1 MRRPAGFGL
10 PFAAVRVFFPGVAR
24 LKLKLIWRVACL
36 LPIPLVWCFLSQTG
50 QLVFLEN
57 KLADLRFRFRGEIS
71 APVKVVYVDVDTRA
85 IEAMGEKPWSRA
97 LFADVINAVFAAGE
111 AKAVGVDIV
120 FSKVSNSKLVDA
132 AKTREGNIALR
143 KAMLAHP
150 KKVVLAAQY
159 TQGATVTQQEG
170 SIRDVPLLRKGK
182 SDRTKNDVP
191 EMPDNGFV
199 IGPQGKPVGR
209 VGLIDVDVE
218 YSVDT
223 VPRWVP
229 LFAHSSGPT
238 LYHFSLQLVLE
249 YLGLDE
255 SAVRIG
261 ANTLELVEK
270 NGEVALSIPL
280 REGQL
285 LESNWFSRWDNPQL
299 NPRVSVADVFDAI
312 SASGSADQDQRKLA
326 AEFFGRFK
334 GALVLIGPTD
344 SLLQDLAPTPFDSQP
359 VPKVGL
365 HGNLVKTMLSEQF
378 IQRPPNWV
386 MWAASLGLT
395 LFASSLATS
404 GHTRNLSLL
413 SKAFALVTLVGYAFV
428 AFYLFSRSQIML
440 PMAAP
445 LGAALSTSFVA
456 ILWQLIDE
464 EKQKGR
470 IKGMFG
476 AYLAPA
482 LVDKMV
488 DSGEDPQ
495 LGGVEENITAYF
507 SDIQAFSSFS
517 EKLTPQ
523 GLVGLMNEY
532 LTACTDIVQAE
543 GGTLDKYIGD
553 AVVAI
558 YGAPLALP
566 DNGYRACVAALR
578 VHARIAELREKWRHE
593 TEKNWPEIVLNLQTR
608 IGLNTGLAVVGNM
621 GSTSRFS
628 YTMMGDN
635 VNLAARMESGAK
647 AWGVYSMCS
656 EATKLECEKHG
667 GDRVV
672 FRPLGRIVVKGRTK
686 AVPIYEIAALRETVT
701 PDALEC
707 YRIFTDGLNRYYER
721 DWDGALARF
730 EQSKELEPNQPGKT
744 PGVTSN
750 PSLVY
755 LGITEHA
762 KHEPPPENWGGV
774 YVMKE
779 K

>member
-1 MRRPAGFGL
+1 MAKPQIQL
-10 PFAAVRVFFPGVAR
+10 V
-24 LKLKLIWRVACL
+24 WRVLWL
-36 LPIPLVWCFLSQTG
+36 LPIPLLWCFLSYTG

-57 KLADLRFRFRGEIS
+57 KLTDLRYRFRGEIS

-85 IEAMGEKPWSRA
+85 LQLLGERPWNREYFGHAAEALLDVGGAKGVGFDFVFSALSYSEVVDAKKVTAGNRA
-97 LFADVINAVFAAGE
+97 LGKVIF
-111 AKAVGVDIV
+111 K
-120 FSKVSNSKLVDA
+120 
-132 AKTREGNIALR
+132 
-143 KAMLAHP
+143 HP
-150 KKVVLAAQY
+150 RIVLAAQY
-159 TQGATVTQQEG
+159 TLGVGTTQAEG
-170 SIRDVPLLRKGK
+170 EARRFPLLRQGFA
-182 SDRTKNDVP
+182 DRTKNDLP
-191 EMPDNGFV
+191 ELPQDPL
-199 IGPQGKPVGR
+199 IGSYIDKVSGKQAVYGR
-209 VGLIDVDVE
+209 VGLIDVDE
-218 YSVDT
+218 GYGSDA

-229 LFAHSSGPT
+229 LFAHTMAPT
-238 LYHFSLQLVLE
+238 FYSLSLQLAL
-249 YLGLDE
+249 LDAGLDQD
-255 SAVRIG
+255 AVKIFDDRID
-261 ANTLELVEK
+261 LVDQA
-270 NGEVALSIPL
+270 GRLHGSIPL
-280 REGQL
+280 SERQL
-285 LESNWFSRWDNPQL
+285 IEVNWFSRWTNDDL
-299 NPRVSVADVFDAI
+299 NPRESLADVLLYQRDLASEKPKERAAAVRWFERFHDAI
-312 SASGSADQDQRKLA
+312 I
-326 AEFFGRFK
+326 
-334 GALVLIGPTD
+334 LVGPTD
-344 SLLQDLAPTPFDSQP
+344 LLLQDLAPTPWDNQP
-359 VPKVGL
+359 VPRVGL
-365 HGNLVKTMLSEQF
+365 HGNLVKTIRSGLYLKHT
-378 IQRPPNWV
+378 PKWV
-386 MWAASLGLT
+386 DMVAIITLT
-395 LFASSLATS
+395 LITS
-404 GHTRNLSLL
+404 GLWISGGVKGMR
-413 SKAFALVTLVGYAFV
+413 SKLTAVLVLVAYVWFALTFFRDYHWLVPLAG
-428 AFYLFSRSQIML
+428 
-440 PMAAP
+440 P
-445 LGAALSTSFVA
+445 LGGAFTTSFAAL
-456 ILWQLIDE
+456 IWQVIDE

-482 LVDKMV
+482 LVAKMV

-593 TEKNWPEIVLNLQTR
+593 TDKNWPEIVLNLQTR

-647 AWGVYSMCS
+647 SWGVYSMCS

-686 AVPIYEIAALRETVT
+686 AVPIYEIAALREIVT
-701 PDALEC
+701 PEALEC

-721 DWDGALARF
+721 DWDAALALF

-762 KHEPPPENWGGV
+762 KHAPPPENWGGV

>member
-1 MRRPAGFGL
+1 MAKPNIKLVG
-10 PFAAVRVFFPGVAR
+10 RVF
-24 LKLKLIWRVACL
+24 WL
-36 LPIPLVWCFLSQTG
+36 LPIPLLWCFLSYTG
-50 QLVFLEN
+50 QLVSLEN
-57 KLADLRFRFRGEIS
+57 KLSDFRYYFRGEIN
-71 APVKVVYVDVDTRA
+71 APVKIVYADIDTRA

-97 LFADVINAVFAAGE
+97 LFADVINALLEAGE
-111 AKAVGVDIV
+111 AQAVGVDIV
-120 FSKVSNSKLVDA
+120 FSKISNSRVVDA
-132 AKTREGNIALR
+132 AKVREGNLALR
-143 KAMLAHP
+143 RAILAHP
-150 KKVVLAAQY
+150 KQVVLAAQY
-159 TQGATVTQQEG
+159 TQGDAVTQTEG
-170 SIRDVPLLRKGK
+170 SIREIPLLRKGRV
-182 SDRTKNDVP
+182 DRTKNDVP

-199 IGPQGKPVGR
+199 VGPQAKGIGR

-218 YSVDT
+218 YSGDS

-229 LFAHSSGPT
+229 LFAHTSGPT
-238 LYHFSLQLVLE
+238 LYHFSLQLVLQR
-249 YLGLDE
+249 LGLDE

-261 ANTLELVEK
+261 ADKLSLVRPD
-270 NGEVALSIPL
+270 GSVALTIPL
-280 REGQL
+280 QEGQL
-285 LESNWFSRWDNPQL
+285 LEANWFSRWDNSEL
-299 NPRVSVADVFDAI
+299 NPRVSMADVFDAI
-312 SASGSADQDQRKLA
+312 HAAGSADEQQRRLA
-326 AEFFGRFK
+326 RDFFAQFK
-334 GALVLIGPTD
+334 DALVLIGSTD
-344 SLLQDLAPTPFDSQP
+344 TLLQDLAPTPLDAQP

-365 HGNLVKTMLSEQF
+365 HGNLVKTILSGKF
-378 IQRPPNWV
+378 LSHTPK
-386 MWAASLGLT
+386 WADMVAIIALT
-395 LFASSLATS
+395 IITS
-404 GHTRNLSLL
+404 GLWIIGGVRGLR
-413 SKAFALVTLVGYAFV
+413 SKLTAALVLVAYVWFV
-428 AFYLFSRSQIML
+428 LTFFRDYHWIL
-440 PMAAP
+440 PLAGP
-445 LGAALSTSFVA
+445 LGGAFTTSFAAL
-456 ILWQLIDE
+456 IWQLIDE
-464 EKQKGR
+464 EKRSGR

-476 AYLAPA
+476 TYLAPA
-482 LVDKMV
+482 LVNKMV

-566 DNGYRACVAALR
+566 DHGYRACVAALR

-647 AWGVYSMCS
+647 SWGVYSMCS

-667 GDRVV
+667 GDRVI
-672 FRPLGRIVVKGRTK
+672 FRPLGKIVVKGRTQ
-686 AVPIYEIAALRETVT
+686 AVPIYEIAALRENVT
-701 PDALEC
+701 PAALEC
-707 YRIFTDGLNRYYER
+707 YRIFAAGLERYYAQ
-721 DWDGALARF
+721 DWDGALALFR
-730 EQSKELEPNQPGKT
+730 QSRELEPNQPGKT
-744 PGVTSN
+744 PGVQSN

-755 LGITEHA
+755 LEIAEHC
-762 KHEPPPENWGGV
+762 KHEPPPQGWDGV

>member
-1 MRRPAGFGL
+1 MSKP
-10 PFAAVRVFFPGVAR
+10 P
-24 LKLKLIWRVACL
+24 LKLLGRVLWL
-36 LPIPLVWCFLSQTG
+36 LPIPLLWCFLSYTG
-50 QLVFLEN
+50 QLVSLEN
-57 KLADLRFRFRGEIS
+57 RLSDFRYYFRGEIN
-71 APVKVVYVDVDTRA
+71 APVKIVYADIDTRA

-97 LFADVINAVFAAGE
+97 LFADAINALLEAGE
-111 AKAVGVDIV
+111 AQAVGVDIV
-120 FSKVSNSKLVDA
+120 FSKISNSRVVDA
-132 AKTREGNIALR
+132 AKVREGNLALR
-143 KAMLAHP
+143 RAILAHP
-150 KKVVLAAQY
+150 KQVVLAAQY
-159 TQGATVTQQEG
+159 TQGDAVTQTEG
-170 SIRDVPLLRKGK
+170 SIREIPLLRKGRV
-182 SDRTKNDVP
+182 DRTKNDVP

-199 IGPQGKPVGR
+199 VGPQAKGIGR

-218 YSVDT
+218 YSGDS

-229 LFAHSSGPT
+229 LFAHTSGPT
-238 LYHFSLQLVLE
+238 LYHFSLQLVLQH
-249 YLGLDE
+249 LGLDE
-255 SAVRIG
+255 SAVSIG
-261 ANTLELVEK
+261 ADKLSLVRP
-270 NGEVALSIPL
+270 NGSVALTIPL

-285 LESNWFSRWDNPQL
+285 LEANWFSRWDNSEL
-299 NPRVSVADVFDAI
+299 NPRVSMADVFDAI
-312 SASGSADQDQRKLA
+312 HAAGSADEQQRRLA
-326 AEFFGRFK
+326 RDFFAQFK
-334 GALVLIGPTD
+334 DALVLIGSTD
-344 SLLQDLAPTPFDSQP
+344 TLLQDLAPTPLDAQP

-365 HGNLVKTMLSEQF
+365 HGNLVKTILSGKF
-378 IQRPPNWV
+378 LSHTPK
-386 MWAASLGLT
+386 WADMVAIIALT
-395 LFASSLATS
+395 IITS
-404 GHTRNLSLL
+404 GLWIIGGVRGLR
-413 SKAFALVTLVGYAFV
+413 SKLTAALVLVAYVWFV
-428 AFYLFSRSQIML
+428 LTFFRDYHWIL
-440 PMAAP
+440 PLAGP
-445 LGAALSTSFVA
+445 LGGAFTTSFAAL
-456 ILWQLIDE
+456 IWQLIDE
-464 EKQKGR
+464 EKRSGR

-476 AYLAPA
+476 TYLAPA

-566 DNGYRACVAALR
+566 DHGYRACVAALR

-593 TEKNWPEIVLNLQTR
+593 TDKNWPEIVLNLQTR

-647 AWGVYSMCS
+647 SWGVYSMCS
-656 EATKLECEKHG
+656 EATKLACEQYG
-667 GDRVV
+667 GDRVI
-672 FRPLGRIVVKGRTK
+672 FRPLGKIVVKGRTQ
-686 AVPIYEIAALRETVT
+686 AVPIYEIAALRENVT
-701 PDALEC
+701 PAALEC
-707 YRIFTDGLNRYYER
+707 YRIFAAGLERYYAQ
-721 DWDGALARF
+721 DWDGALALF
-730 EQSKELEPNQPGKT
+730 WQSRELEPNQPGKT
-744 PGVTSN
+744 PGVRGN

-755 LGITEHA
+755 LEITEHF
-762 KHEPPPENWGGV
+762 KHEPPPQGWNGV

>member
-1 MRRPAGFGL
+1 MA
-10 PFAAVRVFFPGVAR
+10 
-24 LKLKLIWRVACL
+24 KLQIHLIWRVLWL
-36 LPIPLVWCFLSQTG
+36 LPIPLLWCFLSYSG

-57 KLADLRFRFRGEIS
+57 KLTDLRYRFRGEIYS
-71 APVKVVYVDVDTRA
+71 PVKIFYVDVDTRA
-85 IEAMGEKPWSRA
+85 LQLLGERPWNREYFGHAAEA
-97 LFADVINAVFAAGE
+97 LLDVGH
-111 AKAVGVDIV
+111 AKGVGFDFV
-120 FSKVSNSKLVDA
+120 FSALSYSEVVDVKKVTA
-132 AKTREGNIALR
+132 GNRAFGRVIF
-143 KAMLAHP
+143 KHP
-150 KKVVLAAQY
+150 RVVLAAQY
-159 TQGATVTQQEG
+159 TFGAGTAQVEG
-170 SIRDVPLLRKGK
+170 EARRVPLLRLGFG
-182 SDRTKNDVP
+182 DRTKNDLP
-191 EMPDNGFV
+191 ELPQDPL
-199 IGPQGKPVGR
+199 IGSYIDKATGKQAVYGR
-209 VGLIDVDVE
+209 IGLIDVDE
-218 YSVDT
+218 GYGSDA

-229 LFAHSSGPT
+229 LFAHTLAPT
-238 LYHFSLQLVLE
+238 FYSLSLQLAL
-249 YLGLDE
+249 LDAGLDQD
-255 SAVRIG
+255 AVKVFNDRID
-261 ANTLELVEK
+261 LVDAV
-270 NGEVALSIPL
+270 GRVHGSIPL
-280 REGQL
+280 TEGQL
-285 LESNWFSRWDNPQL
+285 IEVNWFSRWINEDL
-299 NPRVSVADVFDAI
+299 NPRVSLADVLLYQRDLTSEKPAERAAAARWFEQFSDAI
-312 SASGSADQDQRKLA
+312 I
-326 AEFFGRFK
+326 
-334 GALVLIGPTD
+334 LVGPTD
-344 SLLQDLAPTPFDSQP
+344 LLLQDLAPTPWDNQP
-359 VPKVGL
+359 VPRIGL
-365 HGNLVKTMLSEQF
+365 HGNLVKTIRSGLYLNHT
-378 IQRPPNWV
+378 PKWV
-386 MWAASLGLT
+386 DM
-395 LFASSLATS
+395 
-404 GHTRNLSLL
+404 
-413 SKAFALVTLVGYAFV
+413 
-428 AFYLFSRSQIML
+428 
-440 PMAAP
+440 
-445 LGAALSTSFVA
+445 VA
-456 ILWQLIDE
+456 ILALTLITSGLWVSGGVKGLRSKLTAVLVLVAYVWFALTFFRDYHWLVPLAGPLGGAFTTSFAALIWQVIDE

-482 LVDKMV
+482 LVAKMV

-507 SDIQAFSSFS
+507 SDIQSFSSFS

-647 AWGVYSMCS
+647 KWGVYSMCS

-672 FRPLGRIVVKGRTK
+672 FRPLGRIVVRGRTT
-686 AVPIYEIAALRETVT
+686 AVPIYEIAALRETAT
-701 PDALEC
+701 PEALEC
-707 YRIFTDGLNRYYER
+707 YGIFTDGLNRYYER